1 MAALMNIGFGNVV
14 NTDKIVAVI
23 QPDSA
28 PAKLM
33 IQKAKEEECVVD
45 ATQGRRTRAVIIT
58 NAGYIVLYALQ
69 PDTLNGRFNE
79 ISGNK
84 LSEE

>member
-28 PAKLM
+28 PAKR
-33 IQKAKEEECVVD
+33 EY
-45 ATQGRRTRAVIIT
+45 G
-58 NAGYIVLYALQ
+58 
-69 PDTLNGRFNE
+69 
-79 ISGNK
+79 
-84 LSEE
+84 

>member
-28 PAKLM
+28 PAKRM
-33 IQKAKEEECVVD
+33 IQKAKEEE
-45 ATQGRRTRAVIIT
+45 AARQAEEPSEPQKKPRGLFGLMPT
-58 NAGYIVLYALQ
+58 
-69 PDTLNGRFNE
+69 PD
-79 ISGNK
+79 ISFF
-84 LSEE
+84 LRYSRIH

>member
-28 PAKLM
+28 PAKRM
-33 IQKAKEEECVVD
+33 IQKANVPV
-45 ATQGRRTRAVIIT
+45 Q
-58 NAGYIVLYALQ
+58 
-69 PDTLNGRFNE
+69 
-79 ISGNK
+79 
-84 LSEE
+84 

>member
-28 PAKLM
+28 PAKRM
-33 IQKAKEEECVVD
+33 IQKAKEEE
-45 ATQGRRTRAVIIT
+45 AARQA
-58 NAGYIVLYALQ
+58 
-69 PDTLNGRFNE
+69 
-79 ISGNK
+79 
-84 LSEE
+84 EEARKQAEAAADILFFLRYSRIH

>member
-28 PAKLM
+28 PAKRM
-33 IQKAKEEECVVD
+33 IQKAKEEVRGGCNPGKTYPCGDYYQRRIYCSFCV
-45 ATQGRRTRAVIIT
+45 T
-58 NAGYIVLYALQ
+58 AGYTDWQI
-69 PDTLNGRFNE
+69 
-79 ISGNK
+79 
-84 LSEE
+84 

>member
-28 PAKLM
+28 PAKRM
-33 IQKAKEEECVVD
+33 IQKAKEEE
-45 ATQGRRTRAVIIT
+45 
-58 NAGYIVLYALQ
+58 
-69 PDTLNGRFNE
+69 
-79 ISGNK
+79 
-84 LSEE
+84 